1 MRNKIFV
8 GSIIA
13 LCLLLVAPTI
23 PAVNYN
29 AAVESYKS
37 NIINNKEL
45 VVDTLER
52 RFAAIDNLFFQKQIK
67 TIDFNVLK
75 QKISNVLIRDNIDW
89 EINPFALFLSAIFF
103 VLTMG
108 TIALKISLPYI
119 VFALFVFVIFKLFQG
134 EEI

>member
-37 NIINNKEL
+37 NILTNEEFFIN
-45 VVDTLER
+45 VLER
-52 RFAAIDNLFFQKQIK
+52 KFKAIDNPLFQKQLK